1 MKVSNSLTQRKENR
15 SFPAFIND
23 EKVKRGIIERLGGDV
38 QTASRLISTITSV
51 VQGNEKLQDCDYG
64 SIVTAAL
71 TGEVGMNL
79 SLALGQY
86 GIIPYGKTA
95 KYQLQVNGL
104 KQLCIRSKAYSNIDC
119 FDVRQGEFV
128 GRDPRTRAPI
138 FQWIEDED
146 RRLELPIVGYYAF
159 YVLNEANNN
168 FFRCLYWSHEKI
180 LRHADRYSP
189 GFELE
194 KYRALLAGE
203 LPAEEVIRL
212 QGNKQRKG
220 SSPWYANPDEDAHMK
235 MCQKT
240 VLKQL
245 LNDGLA
251 PKSIQEAIIEDNETE
266 SETFIPDDNGF
277 ISNPT
282 IIESTGEVVDEPQ
295 ETPEA
300 PKEAF
305 VVEPVQEAAEE
316 PKTRKRGRKPAQNVE
331 TEPEPEPQEMECV
344 DEYDDV
350 MASFFD
356 ED

>member
-1 MKVSNSLTQRKENR
+1 MKASNTLVTDNKPK
-15 SFPAFIND
+15 SFPAYINQD
-23 EKVKRGIIERLGGDV
+23 KVRQGIINRLGGDI
-38 QTASRLISTITSV
+38 QTATRLITTITSAV
-51 VQGNEKLQDCDYG
+51 ASSEKLQECDYG
-64 SIVTAAL
+64 SIVAAAL

-119 FDVRQGEFV
+119 FDVREGEFV

-138 FQWIEDED
+138 FRWIEDED
-146 RRLELPIVGYYAF
+146 ERLNLPIVGYYAF

-189 GFELE
+189 GFSLD
-194 KYRALLAGE
+194 KYRALLNGE
-203 LPAEEVIRL
+203 LSPEEVIKL

-251 PKSIQEAIIEDNETE
+251 PKSIQEAIIEDDETE
-266 SETFIPDDNGF
+266 SGADSSAIPDLGNAA
-277 ISNPT
+277 IPEAT
-282 IIESTGEVVDEPQ
+282 IETTGEVEDEAPAETEETPQ
-295 ETPEA
+295 EQPTEEASNDTPEP
-300 PKEAF
+300 PK
-305 VVEPVQEAAEE
+305 P
-316 PKTRKRGRKPAQNVE
+316 KRGRKPRRPV
-331 TEPEPEPQEMECV
+331 TVEPED
-344 DEYDDV
+344 DEIS
-350 MASFFD
+350 SFFGD
-356 ED
+356 GDGE